1 MIGDIIA
8 VNRDDQAIMIV
19 EVKPWA
25 SGPEAFESYIKQ
37 FLGMAPR
44 VPYGM
49 FVDLEDIR
57 IVLRSSADPRAPIVT
72 LKTLDILRHY
82 DPDFAGKDSRYGSRR
97 SFEDYL
103 ETLVESWLRDF
114 SFHWKSPKPPGFE
127 ELTQIGLAERLEGG
141 MTLTNVTV
149 VVSPLH

>member
-8 VNRDDQAIMIV
+8 VDRDDQAIMIV

-25 SGPEAFESYIKQ
+25 SGPEAFENFINQ

-57 IVLRSSADPRAPIVT
+57 IVSRMLGRSS
-72 LKTLDILRHY
+72 
-82 DPDFAGKDSRYGSRR
+82 DS
-97 SFEDYL
+97 
-103 ETLVESWLRDF
+103 
-114 SFHWKSPKPPGFE
+114 
-127 ELTQIGLAERLEGG
+127 GG
-141 MTLTNVTV
+141 VL
-149 VVSPLH
+149 